1 MCHDHFY
8 VDLGPLINF
17 IVGKNGSG
25 KSAVLT
31 AITLCLG
38 GKASTTNRGQSL
50 KSFIKEGKEHA
61 TIVVRIKNQGDG
73 AYMPDDYGKFITIE
87 RHFSRNGTSGF
98 KIRAENGRIMSTKK
112 SELDAIIDYF
122 TLQFDNPMNVLSQ
135 DMARQF
141 IGSSS
146 PSEKYKFFV
155 KGVQLEQLD
164 QDYRLIE
171 ESGDQIEEKLRGRE
185 QDIAI
190 LQSRKETAKRKLDIS
205 NQHDSLRNRIRNV
218 RNQMAWAQV
227 EEQER
232 IRDTLDEEIL
242 AADNQ
247 IAADE
252 ADLSNF
258 DVTISAAAAE
268 LEAAAESVRQA
279 NAKRG
284 QVQEEKDE
292 IQVRWDAQMTER
304 HGLQAEQR
312 RIREYLKA
320 AEGRIATT
328 QQNIDEENRRL
339 AELSGGSF
347 IRKQEELERAKEEAS
362 RARAQ
367 YEEHSSDRD
376 RLFHDINEAE
386 EEVQAAKAPLE
397 KIKADVDEAESLLST
412 LKREGGPQNSGFH
425 ERMPLLLKAIEQE
438 RSFTS
443 RPVGPLGHYVRLLK
457 PEWSSILENAF
468 GTTLNSFVVTSPRDS
483 KILFQ
488 IMRKVSCDKHINTA
502 GNEPDS
508 QYDTALRFDNE
519 WVRGQLI
526 INHHIEKM
534 LLIENLEEAS
544 SVLFDGQQP
553 RNVKRC
559 YSIDQTNRRR
569 GIHLSFSRTGEPSQ
583 APVPAYKG
591 SPRMR
596 SDRESQIKVQQ
607 SVVAD
612 LKQDLS
618 RHEQGLRSAQSR
630 LETCKQARL
639 RHERRS
645 NELRIAAQRME
656 DRVEEL
662 IDALDR
668 EAPEDGRLDGLRTA
682 LQEAEEEKHLNE
694 GSLKDATDAME
705 AMMKTLK
712 AIKQEL
718 AAKDA
723 EIAIVQEELKVVQD
737 AERKADE
744 ERRKRINDKNAA
756 AERIEDRKRDRDRI
770 KDKREEIAARI
781 LDFSEK
787 ANIICDRVAIEEGE
801 TAASLD
807 RKLERLHNDIK
818 RYEQQLG
825 ASRDE
830 LLAEVTKASEAYDR
844 ALKQVLKATLNLR
857 KNRWL
862 IFRSHISSR
871 AKVEPDITKD
881 SAGRG
886 AKTLSGGEKS
896 FSQVCLLLAL
906 WEAMGS
912 PIRCLDEFDVYMDHI
927 NRKMAI
933 DMLMLAARRSIGRQ
947 FILIT
952 PGSRAEITLA
962 PDVCVKE
969 YYFNL
974 YHFAHNTT
982 QANVFQTWIELVI
995 ISVWD
1000 ASSDAK
1006 WKEQLNVP
1014 AKDARPQTEDVTATK
1029 GLEFED
1035 FYIKRELMM
1044 GIFEAGFEKPSPIQ
1058 EETIP
1063 VALTGRDILARAKN
1077 GTGKTAAFVIPTLER
1092 INPKSTKTQALILVP
1107 TRELALQTSHV
1118 CKTLGKHL
1126 GINVMVT
1133 TGGTGLMDDII
1144 RLNDAVHILVGTPGR
1159 VLDLASKGVAD
1170 LSECPTFV
1178 MDEADKLLSP
1188 EFTPVIEQ
1196 LLSFHPK
1203 DRQVMLFSATFP
1215 LIVKSFKLQINQ
1227 SIIFCNS
1234 TNRVELLAKKITELG
1249 YSCFY
1254 SHARMLQQHRNRV
1267 FHDFRNGVC
1276 RNLVCSD
1283 LLTRGIDIQA
1293 VNVVINFDFPK
1304 NAETYLHRIGRSGR
1318 FGHLGLAINLINW
1331 EDRFNLY
1338 KIEQELGTEIQP
1350 IPQNIDKKLYV
1361 YDSPDTIPR
1370 PIANPSQPQIT
1381 AQAANANIGE
1391 RRHNHHMN
1399 GGQYQYGR
1407 GRGSYRG
1414 GRGQGQRRNMQNET
1428 KFGTQG
1434 QSSGKSHPTQVS

>member
-38 GKASTTNRGQSL
+38 GKASATNRGQSL
-50 KSFIKEGKEHA
+50 KSFIKEGKENA

-87 RHFSRNGTSGF
+87 RHFSKNGTSGF
-98 KIRAENGRIMSTKK
+98 KIKSENGRIMSTKK
-112 SELDAIIDYF
+112 AELDAIIDYF

-141 IGSSS
+141 LSTSS

-171 ESGDQIEEKLRGRE
+171 ESGDQIEEKLRNRE

-190 LQSRKETAKRKLDIS
+190 LQSRKEAAKRKLDIS
-205 NQHDSLRNRIRNV
+205 DQHDSLRNRIRNV
-218 RNQMAWAQV
+218 RSQMAWAQV

-232 IRDTLDEEIL
+232 MRDSLDEEL
-242 AADNQ
+242 LKADSE
-247 IAADE
+247 IAVAE
-252 ADLSNF
+252 ANLSNF
-258 DVTISAAAAE
+258 DVAIREAE
-268 LEAAAESVRQA
+268 GEAEAAAEDVRQA
-279 NAKRG
+279 TAKQD
-284 QVQEEKDE
+284 QVHGEKNE
-292 IQVRWDAQMTER
+292 IQMKWDAQMTER
-304 HGLQAEQR
+304 HELQAEQR

-320 AEGRIATT
+320 AETRIVTT
-328 QQNIDEENRRL
+328 QQSIDEENRRL
-339 AELSGGSF
+339 AEISGGSYTK
-347 IRKQEELERAKEEAS
+347 KQEELERAKAEVS
-362 RARAQ
+362 QVRTQ
-367 YEEHSSDRD
+367 CEEHGSDTN
-376 RLFHDINEAE
+376 RLIQEINEAE
-386 EEVQAAKAPLE
+386 KEVKSAAVPLT
-397 KIKADVDEAESLLST
+397 KLKADVEEAESLLLT

-425 ERMPLLLKAIEQE
+425 EKMPALLKAIEQD
-438 RSFTS
+438 RSFTR
-443 RPVGPLGHYVRLLK
+443 RPIGPLGHYVRLLR
-457 PEWSSILENAF
+457 PEWSSILENSL
-468 GTTLNSFVVTSPRDS
+468 GSTLNSFVVLTPEDS
-483 KILFQ
+483 MKIGK
-488 IMRKVSCDKHINTA
+488 IMRNIGYTCPVLIADGERIDTSS
-502 GNEPDS
+502 NEPDLH
-508 QYDTALRFDNE
+508 YNTALRFDND
-519 WVRGQLI
+519 VARSQLI
-526 INHHIEKM
+526 INHKIEQM

-544 SVLFDGQQP
+544 SVLFDGQKP
-553 RNVKRC
+553 RNVARC
-559 YSIDQTNRRR
+559 YCIDQTNRRR

-583 APVPAYKG
+583 APVPAYNR

-596 SDRESQIKVQQ
+596 SDLESQIRVQQ
-607 SVVAD
+607 GVVAD
-612 LKQDLS
+612 LKSNLS
-618 RHEQGLRSAQSR
+618 RQEQELQSARSR
-630 LETCKQARL
+630 LESCKQARV

-645 NELRIAAQRME
+645 NELRITAQRLE

-662 IDALDR
+662 ADALDR
-668 EAPEDGRLDGLRTA
+668 ELPEDGRLDGLRTN
-682 LQEAEEEKHLNE
+682 LQEAEEEKRLNE
-694 GSLKDATDAME
+694 GSLKDGADAMD
-705 AMMKTLK
+705 AMMKTLRT
-712 AIKQEL
+712 IKQEL
-718 AAKDA
+718 SAKEA
-723 EIAIVQEELKVVQD
+723 EITVIQEELRV
-737 AERKADE
+737 AENE
-744 ERRKRINDKNAA
+744 ERMANDRRRKRIGDKNTAV
-756 AERIEDRKRDRDRI
+756 ERIDDIRRDRDRI
-770 KDKREEIAARI
+770 HTKRGEVVARI

-787 ANIICDRVAIEEGE
+787 ASLVSPRVAIDEGE
-801 TAASLD
+801 TATSLD
-807 RKLERLHNDIK
+807 KKLERLHNDIK
-818 RYEQQLG
+818 RYDQQLG

-830 LLAEVTKASEAYDR
+830 LLAEVARAREAYDR
-844 ALKQVLKATLNLR
+844 ALKQVLKATLKLR
-857 KNRWL
+857 KGRWV

-969 YYFNL
+969 
-974 YHFAHNTT
+974 
-982 QANVFQTWIELVI
+982 
-995 ISVWD
+995 D

-1370 PIANPSQPQIT
+1370 PIANPSQPPIT
-1381 AQAANANIGE
+1381 NTAVNLNNGE

-1414 GRGQGQRRNMQNET
+1414 GRGQGQRRSMQNES

>member
-1 MCHDHFY
+1 MCHDHFQ
-8 VDLGPLINF
+8 VELGPLINF

-38 GKASTTNRGQSL
+38 GKASATNRGQSL
-50 KSFIKEGKEHA
+50 KSFIKEGKEAA
-61 TIVVRIKNQGDG
+61 TIVVRIKNHGDG
-73 AYMPDDYGKFITIE
+73 AYLPDDFGKSIIVE
-87 RHFSRNGTSGF
+87 RHFTKSGASSF
-98 KIRAENGRIMSTKK
+98 KIKSESGRIISTKRA
-112 SELDAIIDYF
+112 ELDAIIDHF
-122 TLQFDNPMNVLSQ
+122 TLQFENPMNVLSQ

-141 IGSSS
+141 LSSSS
-146 PSEKYKFFV
+146 PAEKYKFFV

-171 ESGDQIEEKLRGRE
+171 ESGDQMEEKLRSTK
-185 QDIAI
+185 QDIDMLWNRREAA
-190 LQSRKETAKRKLDIS
+190 RKRLEIS
-205 NQHDSLRNRIRNV
+205 DHQQSLRNRIKRL
-218 RNQMAWAQV
+218 RDQMAWAQV
-227 EEQER
+227 EEQEELR
-232 IRDTLDEEIL
+232 RTESEIAEAEAKL
-242 AADNQ
+242 EGYDAAIQ
-247 IAADE
+247 EVEAEHQTAAVYVRE
-252 ADLSNF
+252 ASAKVNNAQGEQEDLKNKL
-258 DVTISAAAAE
+258 T
-268 LEAAAESVRQA
+268 EAMS
-279 NAKRG
+279 
-284 QVQEEKDE
+284 D
-292 IQVRWDAQMTER
+292 R
-304 HGLQAEQR
+304 HDIQAEQR
-312 RIREYLKA
+312 RIREHS
-320 AEGRIATT
+320 RATEARASEIQQKINQET
-328 QQNIDEENRRL
+328 QRLADLHGGGYARRL
-339 AELSGGSF
+339 
-347 IRKQEELERAKEEAS
+347 EELEQAKQEVLD
-362 RARAQ
+362 ARRLN
-367 YEEHSSDRD
+367 EEHRQNANRIYDDIKDAEKRQSTAAFPVGQAKRD
-376 RLFHDINEAE
+376 VE
-386 EEVQAAKAPLE
+386 
-397 KIKADVDEAESLLST
+397 EAESQLKNLSKGT
-412 LKREGGPQNSGFH
+412 GARSSGLPD
-425 ERMPLLLKAIEQE
+425 RMPILLRAIQQEQ
-438 RSFTS
+438 SFTEQ
-443 RPVGPLGHYVRLLK
+443 PVGPIGNFVTLLK
-457 PEWSSILENAF
+457 PEWSSVLESSF
-468 GTTLNSFVVTSPRDS
+468 GATLNSFIVTSKKDQTVLS
-483 KILFQ
+483 G
-488 IMRKVSCDKHINTA
+488 IMQRVNCDGRIDTSQH
-502 GNEPDS
+502 EPDS
-508 QYDTALRFDNE
+508 RFDTVLRIDNDL
-519 WVRGQLI
+519 VRRQLI
-526 INHHIEKM
+526 INHGIEQN

-544 SVLFDGQQP
+544 SVLFDSEKP
-553 RNVKRC
+553 KNVKRC
-559 YSIDQTNRRR
+559 YCINQSDRRR
-569 GIHLSFSRTGEPSQ
+569 GIHLSYSRTGEPSQ
-583 APVPAYKG
+583 APVSVYNG
-591 SPRMR
+591 NPRMK
-596 SDRESQIKVQQ
+596 SDRDSQIRVQRET
-607 SVVAD
+607 VAN
-612 LKQDLS
+612 LRRVLS
-618 RHEQGLRSAQSR
+618 SREEELRAAQTHLTR
-630 LETCKQARL
+630 CKQAL
-639 RHERRS
+639 ERHERRARDLHIEFQTKEDRAEGLEEALQKES
-645 NELRIAAQRME
+645 NEDGDLEVLQAALRDVEAEKGVNEGSMKDSADAMIDMMRTLKEIRQQISVKDAEIEQLQEELRIAESEQH
-656 DRVEEL
+656 L
-662 IDALDR
+662 I
-668 EAPEDGRLDGLRTA
+668 
-682 LQEAEEEKHLNE
+682 
-694 GSLKDATDAME
+694 TD
-705 AMMKTLK
+705 K
-712 AIKQEL
+712 
-718 AAKDA
+718 
-723 EIAIVQEELKVVQD
+723 
-737 AERKADE
+737 
-744 ERRKRINDKNAA
+744 RRKRIGEKNTV
-756 AERIEDRKRDRDRI
+756 IEHI
-770 KDKREEIAARI
+770 EEISRNRTRVQQKKEEAVARVH
-781 LDFSEK
+781 DYCEK
-787 ANIICDRVAIEEGE
+787 ANLVSPRVEIDQGE
-801 TAASLD
+801 TANSLD
-807 RKLERLHNDIK
+807 KKLDKFHQDIQ
-818 RYEQQLG
+818 RYNQQLG
-825 ASRDE
+825 GTREDIRADAERTERDFMQAKKHFE
-830 LLAEVTKASEAYDR
+830 TSQLLGQAVKN
-844 ALKQVLKATLNLR
+844 ALEHRKQ
-857 KNRWL
+857 RWKL
-862 IFRSHISSR
+862 FRSHISSR

-881 SAGRG
+881 SSEGRG

-933 DMLMLAARRSIGRQ
+933 DMLMYAARRSIGRQ

-962 PDVCVKE
+962 PDVRVKE
-969 YYFNL
+969 
-974 YHFAHNTT
+974 
-982 QANVFQTWIELVI
+982 
-995 ISVWD
+995 D
-1000 ASSDAK
+1000 ASSDLK
-1006 WKEQLNVP
+1006 WKDQLKLP

-1144 RLNDAVHILVGTPGR
+1144 RLNDPVHILVGTPGR

-1215 LIVKSFKLQINQ
+1215 MIVKSFKINQ

-1331 EDRFNLY
+1331 DDRFNLY

-1370 PIANPSQPQIT
+1370 PISNPPQQPQGSAT
-1381 AQAANANIGE
+1381 GTNTNPNPNE
-1391 RRHNHHMN
+1391 RRQNHHHQN
-1399 GGQYQYGR
+1399 GGHYQPR

-1414 GRGQGQRRNMQNET
+1414 GRGQGQRRHIQNEGAR
-1428 KFGTQG
+1428 FNAP
-1434 QSSGKSHPTQVS
+1434 QSHPSGKPQSTTQVS

>member
-1 MCHDHFY
+1 MPSMKRSQTSLEPSDSGDENTSGYSTSVCGSLNVFKGSAVDRNDGDEESRVRSLTQALDDDDEDELELRATQVIQEKYSFATDEPNIPAEHGILERVECYNFMCHDHFY

-98 KIRAENGRIMSTKK
+98 KIRSENGRIMSTKK

-232 IRDTLDEEIL
+232 IRDSLDEELL

-252 ADLSNF
+252 ADLTNF
-258 DVTISAAAAE
+258 DGTINAATAE
-268 LEAAAESVRQA
+268 LEAAAGSVRQA

-284 QVQEEKDE
+284 QVQDEKDE
-292 IQVRWDAQMTER
+292 IQARWDAQMTER

-320 AEGRIATT
+320 AEERIATT
-328 QQNIDEENRRL
+328 QRSIDEENRRL
-339 AELSGGSF
+339 AEISGGSF
-347 IRKQEELERAKEEAS
+347 TRKQEELERAKEEAS
-362 RARAQ
+362 QARAQ

-386 EEVQAAKAPLE
+386 EKVREAEGPVD
-397 KIKADVDEAESLLST
+397 KIRADVKEAESLLST

-425 ERMPLLLKAIEQE
+425 ERMPFLLRAIEQE
-438 RSFTS
+438 RSFTN

-488 IMRKVSCDKHINTA
+488 IMRKVN
-502 GNEPDS
+502 
-508 QYDTALRFDNE
+508 
-519 WVRGQLI
+519 W
-526 INHHIEKM
+526 
-534 LLIENLEEAS
+534 
-544 SVLFDGQQP
+544 
-553 RNVKRC
+553 
-559 YSIDQTNRRR
+559 
-569 GIHLSFSRTGEPSQ
+569 
-583 APVPAYKG
+583 
-591 SPRMR
+591 
-596 SDRESQIKVQQ
+596 VQQ

-618 RHEQGLRSAQSR
+618 RHEQELRSARSR
-630 LETCKQARL
+630 LESCKQARQK
-639 RHERRS
+639 HDRRS

-662 IDALDR
+662 KDALDR
-668 EAPEDGRLDGLRTA
+668 EAPEDGRLDGLRTT
-682 LQEAEEEKHLNE
+682 LQEAEEERHLNE
-694 GSLKDATDAME
+694 GSLNDATDAME
-705 AMMKTLK
+705 ALMKELK

-723 EIAIVQEELKVVQD
+723 EIAIVQEELKVAQD

-756 AERIEDRKRDRDRI
+756 AERIEDRKRDRDRV
-770 KDKREEIAARI
+770 KNKRDEIAVRI
-781 LDFSEK
+781 VDFSEK

-844 ALKQVLKATLNLR
+844 ALKQVEEFRLLAEVLKATLNVR

-871 AKVEPDITKD
+871 AKAQFTYLLSERSFRGRLLTDHEGKLLDLQVEPDITKD

-952 PGSRAEITLA
+952 PGSRSEITLA

-969 YYFNL
+969 
-974 YHFAHNTT
+974 
-982 QANVFQTWIELVI
+982 
-995 ISVWD
+995 
-1000 ASSDAK
+1000 
-1006 WKEQLNVP
+1006 
-1014 AKDARPQTEDVTATK
+1014 
-1029 GLEFED
+1029 
-1035 FYIKRELMM
+1035 
-1044 GIFEAGFEKPSPIQ
+1044 
-1058 EETIP
+1058 
-1063 VALTGRDILARAKN
+1063 LA
-1077 GTGKTAAFVIPTLER
+1077 E
-1092 INPKSTKTQALILVP
+1092 
-1107 TRELALQTSHV
+1107 
-1118 CKTLGKHL
+1118 
-1126 GINVMVT
+1126 
-1133 TGGTGLMDDII
+1133 
-1144 RLNDAVHILVGTPGR
+1144 
-1159 VLDLASKGVAD
+1159 
-1170 LSECPTFV
+1170 
-1178 MDEADKLLSP
+1178 P
-1188 EFTPVIEQ
+1188 E
-1196 LLSFHPK
+1196 
-1203 DRQVMLFSATFP
+1203 
-1215 LIVKSFKLQINQ
+1215 
-1227 SIIFCNS
+1227 
-1234 TNRVELLAKKITELG
+1234 
-1249 YSCFY
+1249 
-1254 SHARMLQQHRNRV
+1254 
-1267 FHDFRNGVC
+1267 
-1276 RNLVCSD
+1276 
-1283 LLTRGIDIQA
+1283 
-1293 VNVVINFDFPK
+1293 
-1304 NAETYLHRIGRSGR
+1304 
-1318 FGHLGLAINLINW
+1318 
-1331 EDRFNLY
+1331 
-1338 KIEQELGTEIQP
+1338 
-1350 IPQNIDKKLYV
+1350 
-1361 YDSPDTIPR
+1361 
-1370 PIANPSQPQIT
+1370 
-1381 AQAANANIGE
+1381 
-1391 RRHNHHMN
+1391 
-1399 GGQYQYGR
+1399 
-1407 GRGSYRG
+1407 
-1414 GRGQGQRRNMQNET
+1414 RGQTRLTFSR
-1428 KFGTQG
+1428 
-1434 QSSGKSHPTQVS
+1434 

>member
-1 MCHDHFY
+1 MPSMKRSQTSLEPSDLGDGNTSGYSSSPKRLRKTNSPLSEGSTVDSNGDEEIRVRSLTQALDDDDEDELELRATQAIQEKYSFTTDEPNIPAEHGILERVECYNFMCHDHFY

-386 EEVQAAKAPLE
+386 KEVQAAKAPLE

-488 IMRKVSCDKHINTA
+488 IMRKVSCECPVLIGSDKHINTA

-508 QYDTALRFDNE
+508 QYDTALRVLEFDNE
-519 WVRGQLI
+519 
-526 INHHIEKM
+526 
-534 LLIENLEEAS
+534 
-544 SVLFDGQQP
+544 
-553 RNVKRC
+553 
-559 YSIDQTNRRR
+559 
-569 GIHLSFSRTGEPSQ
+569 
-583 APVPAYKG
+583 
-591 SPRMR
+591 
-596 SDRESQIKVQQ
+596 VQQ

-723 EIAIVQEELKVVQD
+723 EIAIVQEELKVAQD

-744 ERRKRINDKNAA
+744 ERRKRMNDKNAA

-844 ALKQVLKATLNLR
+844 ALKQVEEFRLLAEVLKATLNLR

-871 AKVEPDITKD
+871 AKAQFTYLLSERSFRGRLLTDHEGKLLDLQVEPDITKD

-969 YYFNL
+969 
-974 YHFAHNTT
+974 
-982 QANVFQTWIELVI
+982 
-995 ISVWD
+995 
-1000 ASSDAK
+1000 
-1006 WKEQLNVP
+1006 
-1014 AKDARPQTEDVTATK
+1014 
-1029 GLEFED
+1029 
-1035 FYIKRELMM
+1035 
-1044 GIFEAGFEKPSPIQ
+1044 
-1058 EETIP
+1058 
-1063 VALTGRDILARAKN
+1063 LA
-1077 GTGKTAAFVIPTLER
+1077 E
-1092 INPKSTKTQALILVP
+1092 
-1107 TRELALQTSHV
+1107 
-1118 CKTLGKHL
+1118 
-1126 GINVMVT
+1126 
-1133 TGGTGLMDDII
+1133 
-1144 RLNDAVHILVGTPGR
+1144 
-1159 VLDLASKGVAD
+1159 
-1170 LSECPTFV
+1170 
-1178 MDEADKLLSP
+1178 P
-1188 EFTPVIEQ
+1188 E
-1196 LLSFHPK
+1196 
-1203 DRQVMLFSATFP
+1203 
-1215 LIVKSFKLQINQ
+1215 
-1227 SIIFCNS
+1227 
-1234 TNRVELLAKKITELG
+1234 
-1249 YSCFY
+1249 
-1254 SHARMLQQHRNRV
+1254 
-1267 FHDFRNGVC
+1267 
-1276 RNLVCSD
+1276 
-1283 LLTRGIDIQA
+1283 
-1293 VNVVINFDFPK
+1293 
-1304 NAETYLHRIGRSGR
+1304 
-1318 FGHLGLAINLINW
+1318 
-1331 EDRFNLY
+1331 
-1338 KIEQELGTEIQP
+1338 
-1350 IPQNIDKKLYV
+1350 
-1361 YDSPDTIPR
+1361 
-1370 PIANPSQPQIT
+1370 
-1381 AQAANANIGE
+1381 
-1391 RRHNHHMN
+1391 
-1399 GGQYQYGR
+1399 
-1407 GRGSYRG
+1407 
-1414 GRGQGQRRNMQNET
+1414 RGQTRLTFSR
-1428 KFGTQG
+1428 
-1434 QSSGKSHPTQVS
+1434 

>member
-1 MCHDHFY
+1 MPSMKRAQTSLEPSDSDDENTSGYSTSPKRLRRTNSPLSEGSAVDRNDGDEESRVRSLTQALDDDDEDELELRATQVIQEKYSFATDEPNIPAEHGILERVECYNFMCHDHFY

-98 KIRAENGRIMSTKK
+98 KIRSENGRIMSTKK

-232 IRDTLDEEIL
+232 IRDSLDEELL

-252 ADLSNF
+252 ADLTNF
-258 DVTISAAAAE
+258 DVTINAAAAE
-268 LEAAAESVRQA
+268 LEAAAGSVRQA

-284 QVQEEKDE
+284 QVQDEKDE
-292 IQVRWDAQMTER
+292 IQARWDAQMTER

-320 AEGRIATT
+320 AEERIATT
-328 QQNIDEENRRL
+328 QRSIDEENRRL
-339 AELSGGSF
+339 AEISGGSF
-347 IRKQEELERAKEEAS
+347 TRKQEELERAKEEAS
-362 RARAQ
+362 QARAQ

-386 EEVQAAKAPLE
+386 EKVREAEGPVD
-397 KIKADVDEAESLLST
+397 KIRADVKEAESLLST
-412 LKREGGPQNSGFH
+412 LEREGGPQNSGFH
-425 ERMPLLLKAIEQE
+425 ERMPFLLRAIEQE
-438 RSFTS
+438 RSFTN

-488 IMRKVSCDKHINTA
+488 IMRRVNCECPVLIGSDKHINTS

-508 QYDTALRFDNE
+508 QYDTALRVLEFDNE

-559 YSIDQTNRRR
+559 YCIDQTNRRR

-618 RHEQGLRSAQSR
+618 RHEQELRSARSR
-630 LETCKQARL
+630 LESCKQARQK
-639 RHERRS
+639 HDRRS
-645 NELRIAAQRME
+645 NELRIVAQRME

-662 IDALDR
+662 MDALDR
-668 EAPEDGRLDGLRTA
+668 EAPEDGRLDGLRTT
-682 LQEAEEEKHLNE
+682 LQEAEEERHLNE
-694 GSLKDATDAME
+694 GSLNDATDAME
-705 AMMKTLK
+705 AMMKKLK

-723 EIAIVQEELKVVQD
+723 EIAIVQEELKVAQD

-756 AERIEDRKRDRDRI
+756 AERIEDRKRNRDRV
-770 KDKREEIAARI
+770 KNKRDEIAVRI
-781 LDFSEK
+781 VDFSEK

-844 ALKQVLKATLNLR
+844 ALKQVEEFRLLAEVLKATLNVR

-871 AKVEPDITKD
+871 AKAQFTYLLSERSFRGRLLTDHEGKLLDLQVEPDITKD

-952 PGSRAEITLA
+952 PGSRSEITLA

-969 YYFNL
+969 
-974 YHFAHNTT
+974 
-982 QANVFQTWIELVI
+982 
-995 ISVWD
+995 
-1000 ASSDAK
+1000 
-1006 WKEQLNVP
+1006 
-1014 AKDARPQTEDVTATK
+1014 
-1029 GLEFED
+1029 
-1035 FYIKRELMM
+1035 
-1044 GIFEAGFEKPSPIQ
+1044 
-1058 EETIP
+1058 
-1063 VALTGRDILARAKN
+1063 LA
-1077 GTGKTAAFVIPTLER
+1077 E
-1092 INPKSTKTQALILVP
+1092 
-1107 TRELALQTSHV
+1107 
-1118 CKTLGKHL
+1118 
-1126 GINVMVT
+1126 
-1133 TGGTGLMDDII
+1133 
-1144 RLNDAVHILVGTPGR
+1144 
-1159 VLDLASKGVAD
+1159 
-1170 LSECPTFV
+1170 
-1178 MDEADKLLSP
+1178 P
-1188 EFTPVIEQ
+1188 E
-1196 LLSFHPK
+1196 
-1203 DRQVMLFSATFP
+1203 
-1215 LIVKSFKLQINQ
+1215 
-1227 SIIFCNS
+1227 
-1234 TNRVELLAKKITELG
+1234 
-1249 YSCFY
+1249 
-1254 SHARMLQQHRNRV
+1254 
-1267 FHDFRNGVC
+1267 
-1276 RNLVCSD
+1276 
-1283 LLTRGIDIQA
+1283 
-1293 VNVVINFDFPK
+1293 
-1304 NAETYLHRIGRSGR
+1304 
-1318 FGHLGLAINLINW
+1318 
-1331 EDRFNLY
+1331 
-1338 KIEQELGTEIQP
+1338 
-1350 IPQNIDKKLYV
+1350 
-1361 YDSPDTIPR
+1361 
-1370 PIANPSQPQIT
+1370 
-1381 AQAANANIGE
+1381 
-1391 RRHNHHMN
+1391 
-1399 GGQYQYGR
+1399 
-1407 GRGSYRG
+1407 
-1414 GRGQGQRRNMQNET
+1414 RGQTRLTFSR
-1428 KFGTQG
+1428 
-1434 QSSGKSHPTQVS
+1434 